1 MILDQ
6 QKTAEAL
13 PWEGLI
19 DCLDKIFTQK
29 VNSPVRH
36 HHNMKVP
43 DDADATLLLMPA
55 WIEGEYSGVKI
66 VNVFPGNNKLGLAGL
81 TGHYLLSCGKTGRLL
96 LQLEGNEL
104 TSRRTAAASA
114 LASRYLS
121 RENSS
126 TMLMVGTG
134 RMARYLIPAHMSVR
148 PIETVH
154 VWGRHLK
161 SSKCLVED
169 LKADG
174 INALVCPPE
183 NLQKVSRQVDL
194 ISCATM
200 STEPLVMG
208 EWLSEG
214 AHLDLVG
221 SFTPKMR
228 ETNNTAMQIGEL
240 FVDTRAG
247 TLSETGD
254 LITPIN
260 EGAITEGK
268 IVAEFSELCA
278 GRHLGRADLE
288 NGDNAITVFKSVGAS
303 IEDLAAAI
311 LAYQNTPKL

>member
-13 PWEGLI
+13 PWKGLI
-19 DCLDKIFTQK
+19 DCLDKMFIQT

-43 DDADATLLLMPA
+43 GDPDATLLLMPA

-66 VNVFPGNNKLGLAGL
+66 VNVFPGNNKRGLAGL
-81 TGHYLLSCGKTGRLL
+81 TAHYLLSCGKTGRLL
-96 LQLEGNEL
+96 LQLDGSEL
-104 TSRRTAAASA
+104 TSKRTAAASA

-121 RENSS
+121 RKNTNS
-126 TMLMVGTG
+126 MLMVGTG
-134 RMARYLIPAHMSVR
+134 RMARNLIPAHMSVR

-154 VWGRHLK
+154 VWGRNPE
-161 SSKCLVED
+161 SSQRLVEE

-174 INALVCPPE
+174 INAHVCLPE
-183 NLQKVSRQVDL
+183 NLQEIVQQVDL

-200 STEPLVMG
+200 ATEPLVMG
-208 EWLSEG
+208 EWLSAG
-214 AHLDLVG
+214 THLDLVG

-228 ETNNTAMQIGEL
+228 ETNNTAMQIGEV

-247 TLSETGD
+247 ALSETGD
-254 LITPIN
+254 LLTPIS
-260 EGAITEGK
+260 EGAITEEK

-278 GRHLGRADLE
+278 GLHRGRVDLV
-288 NGDNAITVFKSVGAS
+288 NSDKAITVFKSVGTS

-311 LAYQNTPKL
+311 LAKNNIN